1 MAAKKEDIIWQLDTE
16 SISKALEEERSLND
30 LSMLL
35 TGMQMIVED
44 PASVSLTMDSA
55 PRTRADD

>member
-1 MAAKKEDIIWQLDTE
+1 MAAKDEEIIWQLDTE

>member
-1 MAAKKEDIIWQLDTE
+1 MAAKNEDIIWQLDTE
-16 SISKALEEERSLND
+16 SVSKALEEERSLND

>member
-1 MAAKKEDIIWQLDTE
+1 MAEKDEDISWQFDTE
-16 SISKALEEERSLND
+16 SVSKALEEERLLND

>member
-1 MAAKKEDIIWQLDTE
+1 MAAKDEDIIWQLDTE

>member
-1 MAAKKEDIIWQLDTE
+1 MAAKDEEIIWQLDTE
-16 SISKALEEERSLND
+16 SVSKALEEERSLND

>member
-1 MAAKKEDIIWQLDTE
+1 MAAKNEDIIWQFDTE
-16 SISKALEEERSLND
+16 SVSKALEEERSLND

-44 PASVSLTMDSA
+44 PASVSLTMNSA
-55 PRTRADD
+55 PGT

>member
-1 MAAKKEDIIWQLDTE
+1 MAAKDEDIIWQLDTE
-16 SISKALEEERSLND
+16 SITKALEEERSLND

>member
-1 MAAKKEDIIWQLDTE
+1 MAAKDEDIIWQLDTE
-16 SISKALEEERSLND
+16 SVSKALEEERSLND

>member
-1 MAAKKEDIIWQLDTE
+1 MAAKDEDIIWQLDTE

-44 PASVSLTMDSA
+44 PTSVSLTMDSA

>member
-1 MAAKKEDIIWQLDTE
+1 MAAKDEDIIWQLDTE
-16 SISKALEEERSLND
+16 SVSKALEEERSLND
-30 LSMLL
+30 LSILL

>member
-1 MAAKKEDIIWQLDTE
+1 MAAKDEDIIWQFNTE
-16 SISKALEEERSLND
+16 SVSKALEEERSLND

-35 TGMQMIVED
+35 TGMQMIMED

>member
-1 MAAKKEDIIWQLDTE
+1 MAAKDEDIIWQLDTE

-55 PRTRADD
+55 PGI

>member
-1 MAAKKEDIIWQLDTE
+1 MAAKNEDIIWQLYTE
-16 SISKALEEERSLND
+16 SVSKALEEERSLND

-55 PRTRADD
+55 PGI

>member
-1 MAAKKEDIIWQLDTE
+1 MAAKDEDIIWQLDTE
-16 SISKALEEERSLND
+16 SISKALEEEWSLND

-44 PASVSLTMDSA
+44 PASVSPRTDSA

>member
-1 MAAKKEDIIWQLDTE
+1 MAAKDEEIIWQLDTE
-16 SISKALEEERSLND
+16 SVSKALEEERSLND

-44 PASVSLTMDSA
+44 PTSVSLTMDSA